1 MSFSTALSGLQ
12 AATVDL
18 SVTSNNI
25 ANVSTTGFKQSRA
38 EFGDIFAVSP
48 FGNSPSAIGSGV
60 RVSRVSQQF
69 EQGNLAFTDGS
80 LDLAL
85 NGQGFFIVDQL
96 QLGGDLSYTRAGQ
109 FGVNADGFV
118 TNSNGQF
125 LQAFP
130 VDAQGNVTST
140 ALNSTVPILLPAST
154 GAPQATT
161 QVEIGLNL
169 DATQPV
175 LDPEAFDPTSS
186 DTYSHSTSSTVYDS
200 LGASHVMSYYFIHDA
215 PGSNTNPIPAAP
227 AQPDQNQWVVLTYL
241 DGVETDINSGT
252 AIPHNNGGIAV
263 APDQLGGIINF
274 NPDGS
279 YASATP
285 ALLENVSVPLTN
297 GALDLNL
304 VHDFANNS
312 TTQYSSLFG
321 VFTLNPDGFST
332 GRLTGLDISEDG
344 VMRATFNNGVSN
356 PIGQIAL
363 ADFPNPQG
371 LSNVGDASWTE
382 TTGSGSVITGAA
394 GTSRFGFIQSGALES
409 SSVDLTAE
417 LVNLI
422 TAQRNFQANAKSIE
436 TSNAITDTI
445 IQIR

>member
-1 MSFSTALSGLQ
+1 MSFNTALSGLQ

-25 ANVSTTGFKQSRA
+25 ANVSTTGFKHSRA

-48 FGNSPSAIGSGV
+48 FGNAPSAVGSGV
-60 RVSRVSQQF
+60 QVSRVSQQF
-69 EQGNLAFTDGS
+69 EQGNLDFTDGS
-80 LDLAL
+80 LDLAI

-96 QLGGDLSYTRAGQ
+96 QSGGAPSYTRAGQ
-109 FGVNADGFV
+109 FGVNADGFI

-130 VDAQGNVTST
+130 TDAQGNVTTT
-140 ALNSTVPILLPAST
+140 ALNSSVPIQLPAST

-161 QVEIGLNL
+161 EVELGFNL
-169 DATQPV
+169 DATEPA
-175 LDPEAFDPTSS
+175 LDPEAFDPTAS
-186 DTYSHSTSSTVYDS
+186 DTFSHSTSTTVFDS
-200 LGASHVMSYYFIHDA
+200 LGSSHVMTYYFVHDA
-215 PGSNTNPIPAAP
+215 PGSTTNAAND
-227 AQPDQNQWVVLTYL
+227 ANQWAVFTYL
-241 DGVETDINSGT
+241 DGVETAMDGGVVIPHLNSG
-252 AIPHNNGGIAV
+252 AAVNQAAGIV
-263 APDQLGGIINF
+263 NF
-274 NPDGS
+274 NADGS
-279 YASATP
+279 YANATP
-285 ALLENVSVPLTN
+285 PLLENVAVPLGN

-304 VHDFANNS
+304 IHDFANNT
-312 TTQYSSLFG
+312 TTQYSAPFG
-321 VFTLNPDGFST
+321 TFTLNPDGFAT

-344 VMRATFNNGVSN
+344 ILRATFNNGVSSA
-356 PIGQIAL
+356 IGQIAI

-371 LSNVGDASWTE
+371 LSSIGDASWTE
-382 TTGSGSVITGAA
+382 TTASGSVIGGTA
-394 GTSRFGFIQSGALES
+394 GTGRFGFIQSGALES